1 MIVAID
7 GPAAAGKS
15 TSAKLVAQ
23 KLGYTF
29 LDTGAMYRCV
39 TLSILRDDINLDDT
53 PKLKALLD
61 KLNIELSQKGVD
73 SVVILNGEDVSSE
86 IRQTEVTN
94 YVSAVSA
101 LGLVRNALVQNQ
113 RRIANNQDCVIEGRD
128 IGTIVFPDA
137 DVKFYLV
144 TNDRVRAERRQLDLE
159 SIGEKKSINSLIEEI
174 HKRDKHDSERNHS
187 PLRKAEDAIEIDTT
201 NFTINGQVDFMVN
214 KIKSIINRKINK
226 NE

>member
-7 GPAAAGKS
+7 GPAATGKS

-23 KLGYTF
+23 KLGYTY

-39 TLSILRDDINLDDT
+39 TLSILRDDINLDDA

-61 KLNIELSQKGVD
+61 KLDIQLINKGED

-94 YVSAVSA
+94 HVSAVSA

-137 DVKFYLV
+137 DVKFYLI

-159 SIGEKKSINSLIEEI
+159 SIGENKSIDTLIEEI
-174 HKRDKHDSERNHS
+174 HKRDKYDSERNHS
-187 PLRKAEDAIEIDTT
+187 PLRKAEDAIEVDTT
-201 NFTINGQVDFMVN
+201 NFTINGQVDHMVN
-214 KIKSIINRKINK
+214 KIKSIINRKINE

>member
-1 MIVAID
+1 MIIAID
-7 GPAAAGKS
+7 GPAATGKS

-61 KLNIELSQKGVD
+61 KLNIELNQKGVD

-94 YVSAVSA
+94 HVSAVSA

-113 RRIANNQDCVIEGRD
+113 RRIANNQDCVVEGRD

-214 KIKSIINRKINK
+214 KIKSIINRKINN

>member
-1 MIVAID
+1 MIIAID
-7 GPAAAGKS
+7 GPAATGKS

-94 YVSAVSA
+94 HVSAVSA

-201 NFTINGQVDFMVN
+201 NYTINGQVDFMVN
-214 KIKSIINRKINK
+214 KIKSIINRKKNK

>member
-1 MIVAID
+1 MIIAID
-7 GPAAAGKS
+7 GPAATGKS

-39 TLSILRDDINLDDT
+39 TLSILRDDINLDDA

-61 KLNIELSQKGVD
+61 KLDIELSQKGVD

-94 YVSAVSA
+94 HVSAVSA

-214 KIKSIINRKINK
+214 KIKSIINRKINN

>member
-7 GPAAAGKS
+7 GPAATGKS

-23 KLGYTF
+23 KLGYTY

-39 TLSILRDDINLDDT
+39 TLSILRDNINLDDT
-53 PKLKALLD
+53 PKLIALLD
-61 KLNIELSQKGVD
+61 KLDIQLNQKEED
-73 SVVILNGEDVSSE
+73 SIVILNGEDVSSE

-94 YVSAVSA
+94 HVSAVSA
-101 LGLVRNALVQNQ
+101 LGLVRNFLVQNQ
-113 RRIANNQDCVIEGRD
+113 RRIANNKNCVIEGRD

-159 SIGEKKSINSLIEEI
+159 SIGEKKSIDALIEEI
-174 HKRDKHDSERNHS
+174 QKRDKHDSERNHS
-187 PLRKAEDAIEIDTT
+187 PLRKSEDAIEVDTT

-214 KIKSIINRKINK
+214 KIKSIINRKINE

>member
-7 GPAAAGKS
+7 GPAATGKS

-61 KLNIELSQKGVD
+61 KLDIELNQKGVD

-94 YVSAVSA
+94 HVSAVSA

-113 RRIANNQDCVIEGRD
+113 RRIANNQDCVVEGRD

-214 KIKSIINRKINK
+214 KIKSIINRKINN